1 MQNALVLFSSLFKW
15 RISCVLYPA
24 FFFFLLIDE
33 RVSQVTQFTH
43 LVIKVLTIKI
53 TTSFYY
59 FTTSIFF
66 IKVTTYFYYFFST
79 MTSFCSY
86 LESAFKLFKLH
97 NLLIYSLRI
106 YDSIYELQPF
116 LAIILVYVNFYLFP
130 YFKHKERAVQK

>member
-1 MQNALVLFSSLFKW
+1 MANFMC
-15 RISCVLYPA
+15 IICGT
-24 FFFFLLIDE
+24 FFFLLIDE

-43 LVIKVLTIKI
+43 LVIKVLTKKI

-66 IKVTTYFYYFFST
+66 IKVTTSFYYFFST
-79 MTSFCSY
+79 TTSFCSY

-97 NLLIYSLRI
+97 NLLIYSLQI
-106 YDSIYELQPF
+106 YYSIYELRPF
-116 LAIILVYVNFYLFP
+116 FAIILVYVNFYLYP

>member
-33 RVSQVTQFTH
+33 RVIQVTQFTH

-66 IKVTTYFYYFFST
+66 IKVTTSFYSFFST

-106 YDSIYELQPF
+106 YYSIYELRPF
-116 LAIILVYVNFYLFP
+116 FTIILVYVNFYLFP